1 MNDNE
6 PDRLKD
12 TRLDA
17 DISVLGDDH
26 GGEPKVARLGGAPAP
41 TSESGLRQAVKPEGE
56 GPDTSDDDRTRD
68 ELNQRRAEIEAQRDV
83 VDSYV
88 KG

>member
-6 PDRLKD
+6 PNRLND

-17 DISVLGDDH
+17 DVSVLGDDR
-26 GGEPKVARLGGAPAP
+26 GGEPKVSRVGGAPAP
-41 TSESGLRQAVKPEGE
+41 GGEAGLAETLSQSGSRPEGQSGE
-56 GPDTSDDDRTRD
+56 D
-68 ELNQRRAEIEAQRDV
+68 EIARARAASEAQRDV
-83 VDSYV
+83 VDRFG